1 MSNCSDSIFLCV
13 YFSYDACFLVMHFI
27 YFIFCYTA
35 LGRKSVAF
43 KHAIEI
49 HFDLTFT

>member
-1 MSNCSDSIFLCV
+1 
-13 YFSYDACFLVMHFI
+13 MHFI

-35 LGRKSVAF
+35 LGHKSVAF

-49 HFDLTFT
+49 HFDLTLLSHKNPLTYLFRTVLGFFVL